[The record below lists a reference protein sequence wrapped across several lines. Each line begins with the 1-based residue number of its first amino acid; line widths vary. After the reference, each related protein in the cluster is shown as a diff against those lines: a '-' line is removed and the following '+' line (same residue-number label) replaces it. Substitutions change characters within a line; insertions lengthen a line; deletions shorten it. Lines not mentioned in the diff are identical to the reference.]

1 MSFFPPDIMLLERQ
15 TNITWSQ
22 IYSKSETDIL
32 RFSNNLFLNAI
43 LMLIFF
49 SLSCRTHCT
58 AKAELSSKKM
68 EFLLSWRCTVM
79 NTFFTFIPNSQFCI
93 YVNGDAQKL

>member
-49 SLSCRTHCT
+49 FSL
-58 AKAELSSKKM
+58 M
-68 EFLLSWRCTVM
+68 Q
-79 NTFFTFIPNSQFCI
+79 NTLHSQGWTFI
-93 YVNGDAQKL
+93 